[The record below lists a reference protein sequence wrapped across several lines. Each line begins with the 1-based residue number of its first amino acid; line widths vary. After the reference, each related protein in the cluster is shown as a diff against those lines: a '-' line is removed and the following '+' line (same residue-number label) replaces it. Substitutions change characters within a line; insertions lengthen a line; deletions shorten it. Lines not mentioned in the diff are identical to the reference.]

1 MGGLVSSAYALEV
14 RKRLAGVATAHRVHR
29 ELLLCGKVFPEKSD
43 GGESTRQQTTR
54 LCVASLRM
62 RLFHSFLCLFAAHLS
77 AAEVIHHR
85 ADASETTKWA
95 ARELQRLVLAATG
108 EKLAVVS
115 ENTTQAAI
123 RLVADDSLPHDGF
136 VIRAAKD
143 DVVIAGNE
151 STPAG
156 LWSVPSH
163 GTLWGMCEFAERIL
177 GVRWLLPGPLG
188 EDVPEQAALRMELKE
203 EIRGQPGLRAVY
215 DALDIRM
222 AAHKKAQPPVYAG
235 SQWELNEEV
244 MKAVHAPLF
253 SAMEQFYHATLA
265 ECATDTQKARL
276 ALFGDNLAQLHF
288 ALRKAGLIADDARSF
303 FHRDDAAFPAF
314 LRQMESTISLYR
326 DSRGIDHGPLWK
338 GEWRAP

>member
-1 MGGLVSSAYALEV
+1 
-14 RKRLAGVATAHRVHR
+14 
-29 ELLLCGKVFPEKSD
+29 
-43 GGESTRQQTTR
+43 
-54 LCVASLRM
+54 M

-77 AAEVIHHR
+77 AAEVIHHQ

-123 RLVADDSLPHDGF
+123 RLVADDALPRDGF
-136 VIRAAKD
+136 VIRTEKD
-143 DVVIAGNE
+143 DVAIAGNE

-163 GTLWGMCEFAERIL
+163 GPAAAQHNAWGARMVGHNAW
-177 GVRWLLPGPLG
+177 GVNAPVNYLLARQMWNPKL
-188 EDVPEQAALRMELKE
+188 DVSAALDEWLARAY
-203 EIRGQPGLRAVY
+203 GPGWRHMRALY

-253 SAMEQFYHATLA
+253 SAMEQFYRATLA
-265 ECATDTQKARL
+265 ECTTDTQK
-276 ALFGDNLAQLHF
+276 G
-288 ALRKAGLIADDARSF
+288 
-303 FHRDDAAFPAF
+303 
-314 LRQMESTISLYR
+314 LYR